1 MPPTTH
7 VKWNLRSKASRIN
20 RGSRRM
26 LTVACPHHIRTYV
39 RIARYPLPMASQ
51 ENSRIASVRTHV
63 RRLATAVVRARVLL
77 SSYAALN
84 LILFARLEPTAPK
97 LVCLSLAVI
106 GVADGL
112 RLSWLAR
119 GKQAVP
125 RTVEDAS
132 DVGPEVAA
140 YLATYLLPLLAA
152 PSPTGGDLVGYAI
165 YGVVVVV
172 VSLRSNMAHVN
183 PTLYLLGWRVT
194 SVTLDGGDRHY
205 LISRHAPISGD
216 QIRVS
221 RLYGVLHEQ

>member
-1 MPPTTH
+1 M
-7 VKWNLRSKASRIN
+7 
-20 RGSRRM
+20 G
-26 LTVACPHHIRTYV
+26 C
-39 RIARYPLPMASQ
+39 Q
-51 ENSRIASVRTHV
+51 ENSRAASVRTHV
-63 RRLATAVVRARVLL
+63 RNAANAIVRARVLV

-84 LILFARLEPTAPK
+84 LILFARLEPAVPK
-97 LVCLSLAVI
+97 FICLGLAVV

-119 GKQAVP
+119 SKQAVP
-125 RTVEDAS
+125 RTVEEAS

-152 PSPTGGDLVGYAI
+152 PSPTSGDLVGYAI

-194 SVTLDGGDRHY
+194 GVTLEGGDHQY
-205 LISRHAPISGD
+205 LISRHAPVSGD

>member
-1 MPPTTH
+1 
-7 VKWNLRSKASRIN
+7 
-20 RGSRRM
+20 
-26 LTVACPHHIRTYV
+26 
-39 RIARYPLPMASQ
+39 MASQ
-51 ENSRIASVRTHV
+51 EISRAASVRTHV
-63 RRLATAVVRARVLL
+63 RNAANAIVRARVLV

-84 LILFARLEPTAPK
+84 LILFARLEPAGPK
-97 LVCLSLAVI
+97 FVCLGLAVV

-152 PSPTGGDLVGYAI
+152 PSPTSGDLVGYAI

-194 SVTLDGGDRHY
+194 GVTLEGGDHQY
-205 LISRHAPISGD
+205 LISRHAPVSGD